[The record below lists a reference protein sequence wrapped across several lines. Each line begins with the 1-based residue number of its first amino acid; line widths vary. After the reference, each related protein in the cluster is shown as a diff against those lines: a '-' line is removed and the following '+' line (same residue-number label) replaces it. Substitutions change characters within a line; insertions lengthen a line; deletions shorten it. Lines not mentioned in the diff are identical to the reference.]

1 MYATGDFMIEL
12 SMTMTRLRKFLAT
25 QCTYRTIEW
34 DNRASPFSKTGSTVE
49 KRMTSTSCKVQGY
62 QQSKYFS
69 LFWMRGN
76 YDKYLHIQ
84 EPTLLLGSC
93 FYKKLND
100 LVCYVFTKS
109 RSKIH
114 EKYLIL

>member
-1 MYATGDFMIEL
+1 MIEQ

-25 QCTYRTIEW
+25 QRTFISIEW

-49 KRMTSTSCKVQGY
+49 RRMTSTSCKDQGY
-62 QQSKYFS
+62 QQSTYFS
-69 LFWMRGN
+69 LFWIRGN
-76 YDKYLHIQ
+76 YDKYLTIR
-84 EPTLLLGSC
+84 ESALGQKSC
-93 FYKKLND
+93 IDIKFINFE
-100 LVCYVFTKS
+100 CYVFSKS